1 MVRQQGFI
9 AGVMCGVIL
18 CASISHALETES
30 LFSDNTAAL
39 FIKHASQV
47 HQEDPLDI
55 MRTEQAMIF
64 LAAASSLDIAPGEI
78 PEQMLRIG
86 ANSSSDGPDYS
97 SQLAWALD
105 RYLDERSDLEAASD
119 TVRYM
124 LDRLNSRIDRE
135 VFLEKL
141 FRRYSS
147 VNAPF
152 ASELVTELGLLAV
165 EKADGQS
172 AINYLSAAIQLNPYN
187 QLAFSKFWELSAP
200 RGGERDQRKPIVQVR
215 RALEMNPYDLDSAVQ
230 YADMLRQLQMYDIA
244 SNAYEYVSQVH
255 QFLSPGQSLP
265 DDIVRGWLFSCYHG
279 DRLQTK
285 CLGLTET
292 YRDRERFNIVL
303 EAIAGKALIKLGR
316 FDNAKRL
323 LESAAQKAE
332 QLASVKSPS
341 EPVYPE
347 YLAWFYSFV
356 LEQPEKSLAW
366 SNQAFIEDPNGQGV
380 KAIFSYSLALNGQT
394 DLAQQYAEPLK
405 ETDQIAAL
413 TMAMVQLSEDDKQ
426 AGLDALRAVVEM
438 APDSFIAEKAIRLLE
453 EQESDYIPSD
463 SLGTL
468 RERLEN
474 EYGSR
479 LVPDFMPPAD
489 RCSVKL
495 LFNGSDFLYGAD
507 FQGRLVIENTSD
519 ETLVISDEGMLQ
531 GHLRVDAILEGSL
544 NVEIPDLLSMRFRP
558 SQPILPG
565 KYLSIP
571 LDLNRG
577 RLRRVLMTYP
587 QADVQV
593 HFKAYLDPTISE
605 SGKPKS
611 RMKSIEPIHTQIRR
625 RGIVLSRDFLLQRL
639 DVLSKGQP
647 GQKYRAASLFT
658 GLLAEQIAVDLSGA
672 DFEYA
677 RVERVLLTDSVRK
690 MLVDKDWKNRVHTL
704 SCLMSLSVPIDGIA
718 GEVSGNLNHDKWPV
732 RLMAMNLLAKAQPET
747 FKKVL
752 DWAVEHDSHDL
763 NRRMAIALGGTQI
776 EPETNETA
784 PEVSDKQSD
793 IISEQQ

>member
-1 MVRQQGFI
+1 MVSQRAII
-9 AGVMCGVIL
+9 ASVMCGVVF
-18 CASISHALETES
+18 CVSVSYSLEEES
-30 LFSDNTAAL
+30 LFSENTATL
-39 FIKHASQV
+39 FIKQASIV

-55 MRTEQAMIF
+55 MRTEQAMTL
-64 LAAASSLDIAPGEI
+64 LAAAASLDITPGEV
-78 PEQMLRIG
+78 PEKMLRIG
-86 ANSSSDGPDYS
+86 GDRTYDGQDYS
-97 SQLAWALD
+97 GQLLWALD
-105 RYLDERSDLEAASD
+105 RYLNDRSDLDVVFNAMRSA
-119 TVRYM
+119 
-124 LDRLNSRIDRE
+124 LDGLNSRIDRE

-141 FRRYSS
+141 FRKYSS
-147 VNAPF
+147 VNAAF
-152 ASELVTELGLLAV
+152 ASELVTQLGLLAV
-165 EKADGQS
+165 EKADMQS
-172 AINYLSAAIQLNPYN
+172 ARNYLSAAVQLNPYN
-187 QLAFSKFWELSAP
+187 QLAFSKFIELSMP
-200 RGGERDQRKPIVQVR
+200 KEGEGFPPKPILLTR
-215 RALEMNPYDLDSAVQ
+215 RVLEMNPYNLDSAVR

-244 SNAYEYVSQVH
+244 SSAYEYVSQIH
-255 QFLSPGQSLP
+255 QFLYPDQSLP
-265 DDIVRGWLFSCYHG
+265 DDIVQDWLFSCYHG
-279 DRLQTK
+279 DRLQTN

-292 YRDRERFNIVL
+292 YRDPKHFNLVL
-303 EAIAGKALIKLGR
+303 EAVAGKTLIKLGR
-316 FDNAKRL
+316 TGEGERF

-332 QLASVKSPS
+332 ELALVKSPS

-366 SNQAFIEDPNGQGV
+366 SNQAFIEDPNRQGV
-380 KAIFSYSLALNGQT
+380 EAIFSYSLALNGQN

-413 TMAMVQLSEDDKQ
+413 TMAMVQLSGDDKQ

-438 APDSFIAEKAIRLLE
+438 SPDSFIAEKAIRLLE

-468 RERLEN
+468 RERLEK

-479 LVPDFMPPAD
+479 LVPDFMPPAE

-507 FQGRLVIENTSD
+507 FSGRLVIENTSD

-531 GHLRVDAILEGSL
+531 GHLRVDALLEGSL

-565 KYLSIP
+565 KHLSVP

-577 RLRRVLMTYP
+577 RLRRLLLTYP

-593 HFKAYLDPTISE
+593 HFMAYLDPTISA
-605 SGKPKS
+605 SGKTES
-611 RMKSIEPIHTQIRR
+611 RMKSIKPVHAQIRR

-647 GQKYRAASLFT
+647 GQKYQAASMFT

-672 DFEYA
+672 DFEYV
-677 RVERVLLTDSVRK
+677 RVERALLIDSVRK
-690 MLVDKDWKNRVHTL
+690 MLVDKDWKIRVHTL
-704 SCLMSLSVPIDGIA
+704 SSLLSLSIPLDGIV
-718 GEVSGNLNHDKWPV
+718 GEVSENLNHDKWPV
-732 RLMAMNLLAKAQPET
+732 RLTAMVLLAKAQPET
-747 FKKVL
+747 FQKVL
-752 DWAVEHDSHDL
+752 DWAVQHDAHDL
-763 NRRMAIALGGTQI
+763 NRRMAIALGG
-776 EPETNETA
+776 EKPKPETNETA
-784 PEVSDKQSD
+784 PEVTDSKSDP
-793 IISEQQ
+793 ISEQQ